1 MGINMSRN
9 MKKTILGSLLM
20 LMLLTVAGCG
30 GQQGVEGDVP
40 LSGQE
45 ATDSVAEAAGT
56 AEEMV
61 YVPEYIPLELETDE
75 DLYLAKFFGS
85 SLYYVSRQYGDTPED
100 SRRFICEYS
109 LTEKREVRR
118 ILIGEGAGHI
128 SDYRVLDDGSLY
140 VLNEDKDMEYWLLS
154 YDAQSAAQLAINLR
168 EVAGM
173 RGGHIAPAVDAQGWI
188 YLPHYDGKIVLLDA
202 EGAKCGEI
210 PLPQGYVINAIGMGE
225 DGKIYVSNYPSSIG
239 GMGPYRLSE
248 ICFEKKALG
257 ESYENYPVNGQ
268 GELVTARDNGF
279 LVNTGESE
287 LVYRYDMETQSAMSL
302 FSWMDC
308 DISGGSVMAIGPETE
323 DGIWAVIY
331 EGAAEGQ
338 ELVCLRQR
346 AVSTLPKKT
355 ELVIGTLIA
364 SSELKDA
371 VAGFNRHSTDC
382 HVTVREYCKQ
392 YAWTFE
398 EGYADAITALNIDL
412 ISADK
417 CPDLLDLTNLNVEA
431 YTRNDVFE
439 DLGPWLDRSETLQRE
454 DFVQNILDNYTYNVR
469 LVSIPASVTLST
481 MTGKAAQVVEEPGWS
496 LEEMIACARAYP
508 DAELQMGTYS
518 QEVLRLCMWLGKKSF
533 IDLAE
538 GSCGFD
544 SEAFQQLLLFA
555 ASYPDEPSIT
565 DGINMYDAVR
575 NDSDKFLLSN
585 FDIHAFQDIQFY
597 EALYREEMTFIGYP
611 TPDGEGSGCCF
622 STFSAYAI
630 TSLSKNKENAWE
642 FIEYMLNRDM
652 ENRLPVNRKKLLE
665 KATAVEYVKGNWG
678 QLFLDEN
685 GMPWPKYSTTGF
697 GSWQYTYHEVT
708 EEEIATLLY
717 LMDTAQC
724 SNTMDDVLWRIIY
737 EEASPFFQ
745 GQRTVEDAAA
755 IIQSRISL
763 YLQENQ

>member
-1 MGINMSRN
+1 MSRN
-9 MKKTILGSLLM
+9 VTKTILSGLLV
-20 LMLLTVAGCG
+20 LLLLTAVGCG
-30 GQQGVEGDVP
+30 SQQQVESDVP
-40 LSGQE
+40 LSDQE
-45 ATDSVAEAAGT
+45 ATDSATEAAGT

-100 SRRFICEYS
+100 SRRFVCEYS

-140 VLNEDKDMEYWLLS
+140 VLNEDKDMVYWLLS
-154 YDAQSAAQLAINLR
+154 YDAQGEEQLSVNLR
-168 EVAGM
+168 AETGM
-173 RGGHIAPAVDAQGWI
+173 YTAYIAPAVDAQGRI
-188 YLPHYDGKIVLLDA
+188 YLPHYDEKIVLLDA
-202 EGAKCGEI
+202 EGAKYGEI
-210 PLPQGYVINAIGMGE
+210 PLQQGYAIDAIGVGG
-225 DGKIYVSNYPSSIG
+225 DGKIYVSIFSTGPG
-239 GMGPYRLSE
+239 AMTPYRLSE
-248 ICFEKKALG
+248 VCFEEKALG
-257 ESYENYPVNGQ
+257 ENYENYPVNGQ

-287 LVYRYDMETQSAMSL
+287 LVYRYDMETQSAIPL

-308 DISGGSVMAIGPETE
+308 DISGGSVMAMGPETE

-331 EGAAEGQ
+331 EGASEGQ

-346 AVSTLPKKT
+346 AVSTLPEKT
-355 ELVIGTLIA
+355 ELVIGTMAA

-382 HVTVREYCKQ
+382 HVTVREYGEQ
-392 YAWTFE
+392 YAWTWE
-398 EGYADAITALNIDL
+398 EGYTDAITALNIDL

-417 CPDLLDLTNLNVEA
+417 CPDLLDLTYLNVEA
-431 YTRNDVFE
+431 YARNDVFE
-439 DLGPWLDRSETLQRE
+439 DLGPWLDKSETLQRE
-454 DFVQNILDNYTYNVR
+454 DFVQNILDNFTYNGR

-481 MTGKAAQVVEEPGWS
+481 MTGNAAQVGEEPGWS

-518 QEVLRLCMWLGKKSF
+518 QEVLRLCMQLGKKSF
-533 IDLAE
+533 IDLTE
-538 GSCGFD
+538 GSCSFD

-555 ASYPDEPSIT
+555 ASYPEVPSIT

-575 NDSDKFLLSN
+575 NNSDKFLLSN
-585 FDIHAFQDIQFY
+585 FYIHAFQDIQFY

-630 TSLSKNKENAWE
+630 TSPSGNKENAWE
-642 FIEYMLNRDM
+642 FIEYMLSRDV
-652 ENRLPVNRKKLLE
+652 ENLLPVNRKKLLE
-665 KATAVEYVKGNWG
+665 KATAVEYVKGDWG

-685 GMPWPKYSTTGF
+685 GMPCLKYSTVNFEG
-697 GSWQYTYHEVT
+697 GQYTYHAVT
-708 EEEIATLLY
+708 VEETATLLY
-717 LMDTAQC
+717 LMDTAQYAD
-724 SNTMDDVLWRIIY
+724 TMDNVLWRIIF

-763 YLQENQ
+763 YLQENR

>member
-1 MGINMSRN
+1 MSRN
-9 MKKTILGSLLM
+9 ITKTILGGLLISLL
-20 LMLLTVAGCG
+20 LTTAGCG
-30 GQQGVEGDVP
+30 GQQEVDGDVP
-40 LSGQE
+40 LSEQE
-45 ATDSVAEAAGT
+45 TTDSATEAVST

-100 SRRFICEYS
+100 SRRFVCEYS

-140 VLNEDKDMEYWLLS
+140 VLNEDKDMVYWLLS
-154 YDAQSAAQLAINLR
+154 YDAQSAAQLAVNLR
-168 EVAGM
+168 AEAGM
-173 RGGHIAPAVDAQGWI
+173 YTAFIAPAVDAQGRI
-188 YLPHYDGKIVLLDA
+188 YLPHYDGEIVLLDA
-202 EGAKCGEI
+202 EGAKYGEI
-210 PLPQGYVINAIGMGE
+210 PLQQGYAIDTIGVGG
-225 DGKIYVSNYPSSIG
+225 DGKIYVSIFSAGTGP
-239 GMGPYRLSE
+239 MAPYRLSE
-248 ICFEKKALG
+248 VCFEEKALG

-268 GELVTARDNGF
+268 GELVTAGDHGF
-279 LVNTGESE
+279 LVSTGESE
-287 LVYRYDMETQSAMSL
+287 LVYRYDMETQSAIPL

-308 DISGGSVMAIGPETE
+308 DISGGSVMAMGPETE

-346 AVSTLPKKT
+346 AVSTLPEKT
-355 ELVIGTLIA
+355 ELIIGTLFA

-371 VAGFNRHSTDC
+371 AAGFNRHSTDC
-382 HVTVREYCKQ
+382 HVTVREYCEQ

-398 EGYADAITALNIDL
+398 EGYTDAITALNIDL

-431 YTRNDVFE
+431 YARNDVFE

-454 DFVQNILDNYTYNVR
+454 DFVQNILDNYTCNDR

-481 MTGKAAQVVEEPGWS
+481 LAGKAAQVGGEPGWS

-508 DAELQMGTYS
+508 DAELQIGTYS
-518 QEVLRLCMWLGKKSF
+518 QEVLRLCMQLGKNSF
-533 IDLAE
+533 IDLTE
-538 GSCGFD
+538 GSCSFD

-555 ASYPDEPSIT
+555 ASYPEVPST
-565 DGINMYDAVR
+565 TAFDGYDAVR
-575 NDSDKFLLSN
+575 NNSDKFLLSN

-630 TSLSKNKENAWE
+630 TSPSKNKENAWE
-642 FIEYMLNRDM
+642 FIEYMLNRDVV
-652 ENRLPVNRKKLLE
+652 ENCLPVNRKKLLE
-665 KATAVEYVKGNWG
+665 RATAVEYVKGNWG

-685 GMPWPKYSTTGF
+685 GMPCLKYSTVYFEG
-697 GSWQYTYHEVT
+697 GQYTYHAVT
-708 EEEIATLLY
+708 EEETATLLY
-717 LMDTAQC
+717 LMDTAQYTDTID
-724 SNTMDDVLWRIIY
+724 NILWRIIF
-737 EEASPFFQ
+737 EEAGPFFQ
-745 GQRTVEDAAA
+745 GQRTVEDASA
-755 IIQSRISL
+755 IIQSRISI